1 MANPTLVGSFL
12 VTSADLQLGYG
23 VGIPT
28 LLCLSLL
35 GVGRKEPVIKSL
47 NVRLYN
53 RVVILR
59 RNIQARKML
68 TISQFILGVCV
79 KELAVVG
86 VLQG

>member
-1 MANPTLVGSFL
+1 MGSFL

-23 VGIPT
+23 VGIPA

-35 GVGRKEPVIKSL
+35 GVGRKESVIKSL

-53 RVVILR
+53 RVVTLR
-59 RNIQARKML
+59 KNIQARKML

-79 KELAVVG
+79 KVLAVVG